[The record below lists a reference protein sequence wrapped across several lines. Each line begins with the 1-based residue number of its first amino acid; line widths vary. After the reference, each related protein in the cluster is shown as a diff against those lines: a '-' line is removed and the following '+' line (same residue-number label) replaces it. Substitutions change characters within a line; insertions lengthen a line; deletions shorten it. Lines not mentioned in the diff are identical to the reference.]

1 MVRIYDH
8 AALYAE
14 AWTEPTG
21 ATDAADDEGVDLD
34 SMTKAELRAFADEN
48 GVDLDGVADRK
59 DDLVEAIAGALGD
72 QPEE

>member
-48 GVDLDGVADRK
+48 GVDDRK